1 MSIEIEAAP
10 QSVFQL
16 NAEISPLL
24 VYLLKGVVYRE
35 RSPELWSDLLR
46 FMGPVREYF
55 ALIGLE
61 VFLDESEGYCFLR
74 QMEPEND
81 ETVQLPRLIQR
92 RQLSYPV
99 SLLLVL
105 LRKKLVEFDAG
116 GSETRLILSRDQI
129 VEMLRVFLADT
140 PNEAKLINSIERHIN
155 KLVDYG
161 FLRKLKHTDG
171 QYEVHRIIRALVDGQ
186 WLADFNARL
195 NEYSDHAAGLA

>member
-1 MSIEIEAAP
+1 METPP

-24 VYLLKGVVYRE
+24 VHLLKGVLYRE
-35 RSPELWSDLLR
+35 RNPELWSDLLR

-61 VFLDESEGYCFLR
+61 VFLDESEGYGFLR
-74 QMEPEND
+74 QIEPAND
-81 ETVQLPRLIQR
+81 ESVQLPRLIQR

-105 LRKKLVEFDAG
+105 LRKKLVELDAG
-116 GSETRLILSRDQI
+116 GGDTRLILSRDQI

-140 PNEAKLINSIERHIN
+140 SNEAKLINSIERHIN

-161 FLRKLKHTDG
+161 FLRKLKNTDQ

-186 WLADFNARL
+186 WLADFSSRL
-195 NEYSDHAAGLA
+195 NEYHDHAAGLA